1 MSPWPAILGSA
12 AASAPASSRSRLVR
26 SARETLRDF
35 RGRLFIKYVTLF
47 VAVIYVVANLVVDLV
62 QAALDPR
69 IRLR

>member
-1 MSPWPAILGSA
+1 
-12 AASAPASSRSRLVR
+12 
-26 SARETLRDF
+26 
-35 RGRLFIKYVTLF
+35 LF